1 MSWWTRPIV
10 RVVAAVLLPVAVPA
24 ALTAVLWAL
33 PGHPAEI
40 VCPPG
45 ICDGADALAERWNLH
60 KGPWHFFSTW
70 FGQALQG
77 EFGNSWRAQPGVP
90 VSELLWQSLPETTK
104 LLVLAMVPILSAS
117 VAAALGWLPK
127 RLDPVWQVI
136 GLVPAVILALFC
148 AAQVQ
153 IAYGAMSHEG
163 WPATL
168 RLLLGALVLGV
179 ADSALSGAIT
189 GTRGVFQAE
198 LRQRYI
204 QIALLRGET
213 PLSNALPN
221 VLPALIGQFRARALH
236 LMSGAVVVE
245 VVLGISG
252 LGELLFDGTLMQDF
266 GVVLA
271 AAWAFSLL
279 SAALLLLQGVL
290 EVAVA
295 LWVRWAP
302 SGVVEPAEAA

>member
-1 MSWWTRPIV
+1 MV
-10 RVVAAVLLPVAVPA
+10 RVIAALLLPIAVPA
-24 ALTAVLWAL
+24 VLTAVLWAL

-45 ICDGADALAERWNLH
+45 ICDGSEALAERWNLH
-60 KGPWHFFSTW
+60 KGPWHFFSNW
-70 FGQALQG
+70 LAQAVQG

-90 VSELLWQSLPETTK
+90 VAELLLQSLPQTTQ
-104 LLVLAMVPILSAS
+104 LLVLSMVPLIVGS

-127 RLDPVWQVI
+127 RLDPLWQAI

-153 IAYGAMSHEG
+153 IEYGAMSHEG
-163 WPATL
+163 WPAML

-189 GTRGVFQAE
+189 GTRGVFEAE

-236 LMSGAVVVE
+236 IMSGTVVVE

-279 SAALLLLQGVL
+279 SAALLLLQGLL
-290 EVAVA
+290 EVMVA

-302 SGVVEPAEAA
+302 SGVVEPAEVAP